1 MEVPPSMSYTGM
13 SFPVTSAASGMF
25 DTRVFQHVL
34 LAGPIVKFVLLMLI
48 VFSVV
53 SWAIIFLKFRLFK
66 GIEKNQAE
74 FAKAFA
80 EGKNLAA
87 LYDQA
92 EKSVRNPLTEVFR
105 TGYLELRRTRRSR
118 SAEPVQA
125 GRAGG
130 FPLDNVERAMR
141 KAANEEI
148 ALMETYLPFLA
159 TTGSAT
165 PFIGLFG
172 TVWGIMN
179 AFSGIAQTGSA
190 TLATVAPGIAEALIA
205 TAAGLAAAIPSVMA
219 YNFFLNR
226 VRAIGTRLDSF
237 SIEFVN
243 FLERNLEK
251 EIGRAHISN
260 P

>member
-1 MEVPPSMSYTGM
+1 MSYTGM

-92 EKSVRNPLTEVFR
+92 EKSERNPLTEVFR
-105 TGYLELRRTRRSR
+105 TGYLELMRIQRSR

-125 GRAGG
+125 SRAGG

-226 VRAIGTRLDSF
+226 VRAIATRLDSF

-251 EIGRAHISN
+251 V
-260 P
+260 

>member
-1 MEVPPSMSYTGM
+1 MLSFLTALPVVPA
-13 SFPVTSAASGMF
+13 VAAGGLF
-25 DTRVFQHVL
+25 DTRVFQHIL
-34 LAGPIVKFVLLMLI
+34 LSGPVVKFVLFLL
-48 VFSVV
+48 VAFSVI

-66 GIEKNQAE
+66 GIERHQAA
-74 FAKAFA
+74 FAQAFA
-80 EGKNLAA
+80 EGKTLSA
-87 LYDQA
+87 LYDLA
-92 EKSVRNPLTEVFR
+92 EKSGRSPLTEVFR
-105 TGYLELRRTRRSR
+105 AGYLELTRIQRGRTG
-118 SAEPVQA
+118 EA
-125 GRAGG
+125 GAGLSPSG
-130 FPLDNVERAMR
+130 GAPLLENVERAMR
-141 KAANEEI
+141 KSANEEV

-179 AFSGIAQTGSA
+179 AFSGIATTGSA

-226 VRAIGTRLDSF
+226 VRAIATRIDSF

-243 FLERNLEK
+243 FLERNTDK
-251 EIGRAHISN
+251 V
-260 P
+260 

>member
-1 MEVPPSMSYTGM
+1 MG
-13 SFPVTSAASGMF
+13 FPVTAAATGLF
-25 DTRVFQHVL
+25 DTQVFQHVL
-34 LAGPIVKFVLLMLI
+34 LAGPIVKFILLMLI

-66 GIEKNQAE
+66 GIEKSQAE

-87 LYDQA
+87 LYDRA
-92 EKSVRNPLTEVFR
+92 EKMDRTPLTEVFR
-105 TGYLELRRTRRSR
+105 TGYLELMRIQRGR
-118 SAEPVQA
+118 SAETA
-125 GRAGG
+125 ATGGRAGG

-141 KAANEEI
+141 KATNEEI

-226 VRAIGTRLDSF
+226 VRAIATRLDSF

-243 FLERNLEK
+243 FLERNVEK
-251 EIGRAHISN
+251 V
-260 P
+260 

>member
-1 MEVPPSMSYTGM
+1 MEVQRSMSHPGIA
-13 SFPVTSAASGMF
+13 FPVVAAESGLF

-34 LAGPIVKFVLLMLI
+34 LAGPIVKFVLLTLI

-66 GIEKNQAE
+66 GIERNQAT

-80 EGKNLAA
+80 EGKNLSA
-87 LYDQA
+87 LYDAA
-92 EKSVRNPLTEVFR
+92 ERSERTPLTEVFR
-105 TGYLELRRTRRSR
+105 TGYLELMRIKR
-118 SAEPVQA
+118 

-130 FPLDNVERAMR
+130 DPAAPGMRAGAIPLENVERAMR
-141 KAANEEI
+141 KAVNEEI

-179 AFSGIAQTGSA
+179 AFSGIAMTGSA
-190 TLATVAPGIAEALIA
+190 TLSTVAPGIAEALIA

-226 VRAIGTRLDSF
+226 VRGVATNLDGF

-243 FLERNLEK
+243 FLERNLDK
-251 EIGRAHISN
+251 V
-260 P
+260 

>member
-1 MEVPPSMSYTGM
+1 M
-13 SFPVTSAASGMF
+13 PVSGMNPPVVEAAAGLF

-48 VFSVV
+48 LFSVV
-53 SWAIIFLKFRLFK
+53 SWAIIFLKFRLFQ
-66 GIEKNQAE
+66 GIERGQAE
-74 FAKAFA
+74 FVKAFS
-80 EGKNLAA
+80 EGKNLSS
-87 LYDQA
+87 LFDQS
-92 EKSVRNPLTEVFR
+92 EKGEKTPISQVFR
-105 TGYLELRRTRRSR
+105 AGYLELMRIQR
-118 SAEPVQA
+118 
-125 GRAGG
+125 GKGAGG
-130 FPLDNVERAMR
+130 GTADGAIPLENVERAMR

-179 AFSGIAQTGSA
+179 AFSGIAATGSA

-226 VRAIGTRLDSF
+226 VRAVATRVDSF

-243 FLERNLEK
+243 FLERNIAK
-251 EIGRAHISN
+251 V
-260 P
+260 

>member
-1 MEVPPSMSYTGM
+1 MPYMGM
-13 SFPVTSAASGMF
+13 GFPVVAAATGLF
-25 DTRVFQHVL
+25 DTRAFRHIW
-34 LAGPIVKFVLLMLI
+34 LAGPIVKFVLIMLI
-48 VFSVV
+48 LFSVV

-87 LYDQA
+87 LYDLA
-92 EKSVRNPLTEVFR
+92 EKSERTPLTEVYR
-105 TGYLELRRTRRSR
+105 TGYLELMRIQRGR
-118 SAEPVQA
+118 SAEPVATA
-125 GRAGG
+125 GRAS
-130 FPLDNVERAMR
+130 FPMENVERAMR

-179 AFSGIAQTGSA
+179 AFSGIAEVGSA

-226 VRAIGTRLDSF
+226 VRAIATRLDSF
-237 SIEFVN
+237 AIEFTN

-251 EIGRAHISN
+251 V
-260 P
+260 

>member
-1 MEVPPSMSYTGM
+1 MSHPAIA
-13 SFPVTSAASGMF
+13 FPVVAAESGLF

-34 LAGPIVKFVLLMLI
+34 LAGPIVKFVLLTLI

-66 GIEKNQAE
+66 GIEKNQAM

-80 EGKNLAA
+80 EGKNLSA
-87 LYDQA
+87 LYDAA
-92 EKSVRNPLTEVFR
+92 ERSERTPLTEVFR
-105 TGYLELRRTRRSR
+105 TGYLELMRIKRGR
-118 SAEPVQA
+118 SADPA
-125 GRAGG
+125 GTALRAGAI
-130 FPLDNVERAMR
+130 PLENVERAMR
-141 KAANEEI
+141 KAVNEEI

-179 AFSGIAQTGSA
+179 AFSGIAMTGSA
-190 TLATVAPGIAEALIA
+190 TLSTVAPGIAEALIA

-226 VRAIGTRLDSF
+226 VRGVATHLDGF

-243 FLERNLEK
+243 FLERNLDK
-251 EIGRAHISN
+251 V
-260 P
+260 

>member
-1 MEVPPSMSYTGM
+1 MSYTGM

-92 EKSVRNPLTEVFR
+92 EKSERNPLTEVFR
-105 TGYLELRRTRRSR
+105 TGYLELMRIQRSR
-118 SAEPVQA
+118 SAEPVPA
-125 GRAGG
+125 VGRAGG

-141 KAANEEI
+141 KASNEEI

-226 VRAIGTRLDSF
+226 VRAIATRLDSF

-251 EIGRAHISN
+251 V
-260 P
+260 

>member
-1 MEVPPSMSYTGM
+1 MPFSLSAPP
-13 SFPVTSAASGMF
+13 FVFAASVF

-53 SWAIIFLKFRLFK
+53 SWAIIFYKFRLFK
-66 GIEKNQAE
+66 GIERNQAD
-74 FAKAFA
+74 FVKMFA
-80 EGKNLAA
+80 EGKSLSA
-87 LYDQA
+87 LFDQA
-92 EKSVRNPLTEVFR
+92 EKSARTPLTAVFR
-105 TGYLELRRTRRSR
+105 TGYLELMRIQRGRPGEASGVRPG
-118 SAEPVQA
+118 PV
-125 GRAGG
+125 
-130 FPLDNVERAMR
+130 PLENVERAMR

-179 AFSGIAQTGSA
+179 AFSGIAATGSA

-226 VRAIGTRLDSF
+226 VRAIATRIDSF

-243 FLERNLEK
+243 FLERNTDK
-251 EIGRAHISN
+251 V
-260 P
+260 

>member
-1 MEVPPSMSYTGM
+1 MSYPGTGL
-13 SFPVTSAASGMF
+13 PVAEAASGLF

-34 LAGPIVKFVLLMLI
+34 LAGPIVKFVLLVLI
-48 VFSVV
+48 LFSVV

-66 GIEKNQAE
+66 GIDRNQAA
-74 FAKAFA
+74 FSKAFS

-92 EKSVRNPLTEVFR
+92 EKSERTPLTEVFR
-105 TGYLELRRTRRSR
+105 TGYLELMRIQRGR
-118 SAEPVQA
+118 SADAVAAA
-125 GRAGG
+125 GRSGT

-226 VRAIGTRLDSF
+226 VRAIATRLDSF
-237 SIEFVN
+237 AIEFVN

-251 EIGRAHISN
+251 V
-260 P
+260 

>member
-1 MEVPPSMSYTGM
+1 MSYPGPG
-13 SFPVTSAASGMF
+13 FPVAAAASGLF

-48 VFSVV
+48 AFSVV

-92 EKSVRNPLTEVFR
+92 EKSERTPLTEVFR
-105 TGYLELRRTRRSR
+105 TGYLELMRIQRGRT
-118 SAEPVQA
+118 AQPVAQT
-125 GRAGG
+125 GRAAM

-148 ALMETYLPFLA
+148 ASMETYLPFLA

-226 VRAIGTRLDSF
+226 VRAIATRLDSF

-251 EIGRAHISN
+251 V
-260 P
+260 

>member
-1 MEVPPSMSYTGM
+1 MPFTGFAPP
-13 SFPVTSAASGMF
+13 VVQAAGVF

-53 SWAIIFLKFRLFK
+53 SWAIIFFKFKLFK
-66 GIEKNQAE
+66 GIERNQAE
-74 FAKAFA
+74 FVKMFA
-80 EGKNLAA
+80 EGKSLSG
-87 LYDQA
+87 LFDQA
-92 EKSVRNPLTEVFR
+92 EKSARTPLTEVFR
-105 TGYLELRRTRRSR
+105 TGYLELMRIQRGRPGDAVGGGRPG
-118 SAEPVQA
+118 PV
-125 GRAGG
+125 
-130 FPLDNVERAMR
+130 PLDNVERAMR

-179 AFSGIAQTGSA
+179 AFSGIAATGSA

-226 VRAIGTRLDSF
+226 VRAIATRIDSF
-237 SIEFVN
+237 SIEFIN
-243 FLERNLEK
+243 FLERNTDK
-251 EIGRAHISN
+251 V
-260 P
+260 

>member
-1 MEVPPSMSYTGM
+1 MSYTGM

-105 TGYLELRRTRRSR
+105 TGYLELMRIQRSR

-226 VRAIGTRLDSF
+226 VRAIATRLDSF

-251 EIGRAHISN
+251 V
-260 P
+260 

>member
-1 MEVPPSMSYTGM
+1 MEVPLSMSYTGM

-92 EKSVRNPLTEVFR
+92 EKSERNPLTEVFR
-105 TGYLELRRTRRSR
+105 TGYLELMRIQRSR
-118 SAEPVQA
+118 SAEPVPA
-125 GRAGG
+125 VGRAGG

-226 VRAIGTRLDSF
+226 VRAIATRLDSF

-251 EIGRAHISN
+251 V
-260 P
+260 

>member
-1 MEVPPSMSYTGM
+1 MIIP
-13 SFPVTSAASGMF
+13 AAAGIM

-34 LAGPIVKFVLLMLI
+34 LAGPIVKLVLLMLI

-66 GIEKNQAE
+66 GIDKNQAD
-74 FAKAFA
+74 FVKSFA
-80 EGKNLAA
+80 EGKSLAV
-87 LYDQA
+87 LYELA
-92 EKSVRNPLTEVFR
+92 EKSERTPLTEVFR
-105 TGYLELRRTRRSR
+105 TGYLELTRIQRGRGPEAQLPSGRSG
-118 SAEPVQA
+118 A
-125 GRAGG
+125 
-130 FPLDNVERAMR
+130 FPLDNIERAMR
-141 KAANEEI
+141 KAANEEA

-179 AFSGIAQTGSA
+179 AFSGIATTGSA

-219 YNFFLNR
+219 YNYFVNR
-226 VRAIGTRLDSF
+226 VRSVATRIDSF
-237 SIEFVN
+237 TIEFVN
-243 FLERNLEK
+243 FLERNVDK
-251 EIGRAHISN
+251 V
-260 P
+260 

>member
-1 MEVPPSMSYTGM
+1 MPVSGLHPPV
-13 SFPVTSAASGMF
+13 VTAAAGLF

-34 LAGPIVKFVLLMLI
+34 LAGPIVKFVLLLL
-48 VFSVV
+48 VLFSVV
-53 SWAIIFLKFRLFK
+53 SWAIIFLKFRLFQ
-66 GIEKNQAE
+66 GVERGQAD
-74 FAKAFA
+74 FVKAFA
-80 EGKNLAA
+80 EGKTLTA
-87 LYDQA
+87 LFDQS
-92 EKSVRNPLTEVFR
+92 EQSENTPISQVFR
-105 TGYLELRRTRRSR
+105 AGYLELMRIQR
-118 SAEPVQA
+118 
-125 GRAGG
+125 GRAPGG
-130 FPLDNVERAMR
+130 VAADGMIPLGNVERAMR

-179 AFSGIAQTGSA
+179 AFSGIASTGSA

-226 VRAIGTRLDSF
+226 VRAVATRVDSF
-237 SIEFVN
+237 SIEFLN
-243 FLERNLEK
+243 FLERNVDK
-251 EIGRAHISN
+251 V
-260 P
+260 

>member
-1 MEVPPSMSYTGM
+1 MEVPLSMSYTGM

-66 GIEKNQAE
+66 GIEKSQAE

-80 EGKNLAA
+80 EGRNLAA

-92 EKSVRNPLTEVFR
+92 EKMDRTPLTEVFR
-105 TGYLELRRTRRSR
+105 TGYLELMRIQRGR
-118 SAEPVQA
+118 SAETA
-125 GRAGG
+125 AAGGRAGG

-141 KAANEEI
+141 KASNEEI

-172 TVWGIMN
+172 TVWGILN

-190 TLATVAPGIAEALIA
+190 TLAPIAPGIADAL
-205 TAAGLAAAIPSVMA
+205 S
-219 YNFFLNR
+219 
-226 VRAIGTRLDSF
+226 GTSDG
-237 SIEFVN
+237 V
-243 FLERNLEK
+243 
-251 EIGRAHISN
+251 A
-260 P
+260 

>member
-1 MEVPPSMSYTGM
+1 MSYPGM
-13 SFPVTSAASGMF
+13 GFPVTAAATGLF

-48 VFSVV
+48 LFSIV

-66 GIEKNQAE
+66 GIERNQAE

-92 EKSVRNPLTEVFR
+92 EKTERTPLTEVFR
-105 TGYLELRRTRRSR
+105 TGYLELMRIQRGR
-118 SAEPVQA
+118 SAEPVA
-125 GRAGG
+125 TPGRAGA
-130 FPLDNVERAMR
+130 FPLDNVERAMK

-179 AFSGIAQTGSA
+179 AFSGIAVTGSA
-190 TLATVAPGIAEALIA
+190 TLSTVAPGIAEALIA

-226 VRAIGTRLDSF
+226 VRSIATRLDSF

-251 EIGRAHISN
+251 V
-260 P
+260 

>member
-1 MEVPPSMSYTGM
+1 MSYTGM

-105 TGYLELRRTRRSR
+105 TGYLELMRIQRSR
-118 SAEPVQA
+118 SAEPVPA
-125 GRAGG
+125 VGRAGG

-226 VRAIGTRLDSF
+226 VRAIATRLDSF

-251 EIGRAHISN
+251 V
-260 P
+260 